1 MLNNEIYRSLVD
13 QAPDAIL
20 YSDREGLI
28 RLWNAGAERIFGYSA
43 AEALGQSLDLIIP
56 DKLRGRHWEGYFRVM
71 ESGETKYGTEMLA
84 VPASHKDGSRLS
96 VEFSIVMPLDEN
108 GTPLGVGAIMRD
120 VSHHRAELQKL
131 RERIA
136 ELESRSS

>member
-20 YSDREGLI
+20 FSDREGLI
-28 RLWNAGAERIFGYSA
+28 RLWNAGAERIFGYSSS
-43 AEALGQSLDLIIP
+43 EAVGQTLDLIIP
-56 DKLRGRHWEGYFRVM
+56 EKLRGRHWEGYFRVM
-71 ESGETKYGTEMLA
+71 ETAQSKYGTDMLA

-108 GTPLGVGAIMRD
+108 GRPLGVAAIMRD
-120 VSHHRAELQKL
+120 VGEHRAEIQKL
-131 RERIA
+131 KERIS
-136 ELESRSS
+136 ELESAAG